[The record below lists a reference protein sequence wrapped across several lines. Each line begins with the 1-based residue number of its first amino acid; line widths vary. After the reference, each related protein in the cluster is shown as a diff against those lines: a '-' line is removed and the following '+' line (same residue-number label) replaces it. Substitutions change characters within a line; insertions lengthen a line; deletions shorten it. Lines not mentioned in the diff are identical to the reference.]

1 MASLLF
7 GLNDYGYR
15 YGYDDYS
22 GAIKKIE
29 WMVTSG
35 MIAFFLALI
44 VTIVAFV
51 VLLPANKRKGLKGFA
66 LWLHDFLNFKV
77 LFVEAIL
84 KFLYVFATAG
94 TIIYC
99 VLNMFNRDFLIWF
112 LGMIVAF
119 IIIRISY
126 ELLMLTVILV
136 TNVIQINNKLKGD
149 AGKVDMF
156 QRDIDLNKFVPKQTM
171 QQGFGQPLNQ
181 QYTQNQNYAQGTEQQ
196 AFPNQPQ
203 QAAPMQV
210 EPNQA
215 SGTQNSQQAAP
226 QEQQAYPKFCKTC
239 GSPIDQSTGKCPNC
253 DK

>member
-7 GLNDYGYR
+7 GLNDYGYG

-51 VLLPANKRKGLKGFA
+51 VLLPASKRKGLKGFA

-136 TNVIQINNKLKGD
+136 TNVIQIK
-149 AGKVDMF
+149 
-156 QRDIDLNKFVPKQTM
+156 
-171 QQGFGQPLNQ
+171 
-181 QYTQNQNYAQGTEQQ
+181 NQNYPQGTEQQ
-196 AFPNQPQ
+196 AFSNQPQ

-215 SGTQNSQQAAP
+215 SGAQNSQQAAP